1 MICVPSHKIH
11 IKIAQ
16 DIGQKLDVNID
27 SFILG
32 AVLPDLTNKIPH
44 YIAHF
49 KTDPNNHTFYNKD
62 MFINKYLTKDKNP
75 FLLGYLTHILTD
87 EYYNKYIKKNYYVFK
102 DGKLCGITKLDG
114 QILYSTPSKVCDIK
128 QKEFTKYDKYL
139 LNNYDFYPFK
149 DYSILDNIPIIE
161 ECDYDK
167 KYLKKYI
174 DNYNSEIKYNR
185 KENEKLNFDI
195 ISKDILDKL
204 YDDCINYIIN
214 YMKDLSM

>member
-1 MICVPSHKIH
+1 MPSHKIH

-49 KTDPNNHTFYNKD
+49 KTDPNNHIFYNKD
-62 MFINKYLTKDKNP
+62 MFINKYLTKNKNP

-87 EYYNKYIKKNYYVFK
+87 EYYNNYVKKNYYVFK

-114 QILYSTPSKVCDIK
+114 QIVYSTPKEACDIK
-128 QKEFTKYDKYL
+128 QKEFIKYDKYL
-139 LNNYDFYPFK
+139 LNNYKFPPLK
-149 DYSILDNIPIIE
+149 DYNVLDNIPIIE

-174 DNYNSEIKYNR
+174 DNYNNEIKYK

-204 YDDCINYIIN
+204 YNDCINYIIN
-214 YMKDLSM
+214 YMKNLGV